1 MSDSQKSRKIVSQA
15 LLAVDVV
22 YNYDNLE
29 NLETTEN
36 EVLDQNAILAHSKM
50 ILSSQE
56 IYDVVAA
63 FSAAVSML
71 RDKYPEFKF
80 QFTPISGVVHP
91 TEI

>member
-1 MSDSQKSRKIVSQA
+1 MSDSQKSKKIVALA
-15 LLAVDVV
+15 LLAVDIV
-22 YNYDNLE
+22 YDYDNQK

-36 EVLDQNAILAHSKM
+36 ETLDQDAIFAHSKM

-63 FSAAVSML
+63 FSSAVSML
-71 RDKYPEFKF
+71 RDKYPRFKF
-80 QFTPISGVVHP
+80 QFTPISGVVPP